1 MIIFSIDGGGVG
13 GVGDDGHV
21 HGVCDGG
28 GIFKKCVSPGATDND
43 KSRFYHQIHRWDH
56 RTLDSSQDIL
66 KYRRW
71 QLQD

>member
-1 MIIFSIDGGGVG
+1 MLVVLVLVG
-13 GVGDDGHV
+13 MFMVFVTVVTGEV
-21 HGVCDGG
+21 
-28 GIFKKCVSPGATDND
+28 FKKCVSPGATDND